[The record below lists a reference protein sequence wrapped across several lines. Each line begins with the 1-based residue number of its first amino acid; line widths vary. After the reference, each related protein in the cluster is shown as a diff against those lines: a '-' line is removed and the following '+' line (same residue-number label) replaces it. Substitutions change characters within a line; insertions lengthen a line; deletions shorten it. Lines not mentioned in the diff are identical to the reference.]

1 MDQKQR
7 DRFREAVEK
16 KNEEALR
23 RRHEQA
29 AAASA
34 RAHEEQLIDADES
47 PDTPSPREKSTG
59 HGKKTA
65 DKWNQ

>member
-1 MDQKQR
+1 MDEKQMEQ
-7 DRFREAVEK
+7 FREAVDK
-16 KNEEALR
+16 KNEEAAER
-23 RRHEQA
+23 SNADA

-34 RAHEEQLIDADES
+34 NANEQQLIDTDENQ
-47 PDTPSPREKSTG
+47 DTYSVRDKSTG

>member
-1 MDQKQR
+1 MDEKQR
-7 DRFREAVEK
+7 EQFREAVEK
-16 KNEEALR
+16 KNED
-23 RRHEQA
+23 A

-34 RAHEEQLIDADES
+34 EANEQQLIDTDETQ
-47 PDTPSPREKSTG
+47 DTYSVRDKSTG

>member
-1 MDQKQR
+1 MDENQSE
-7 DRFREAVEK
+7 RFREAVEK
-16 KNEEALR
+16 KNEEAR
-23 RRHEQA
+23 ERRHQDA

-47 PDTPSPREKSTG
+47 PDTYSVRGKSSG

>member
-1 MDQKQR
+1 MDEEQR
-7 DRFREAVEK
+7 EHFREAVEK

-34 RAHEEQLIDADES
+34 RAHDEQLIDTDES
-47 PDTPSPREKSTG
+47 ADTTSPREKSSG

>member
-1 MDQKQR
+1 MDEKQR
-7 DRFREAVEK
+7 EQFREAVEK
-16 KNEEALR
+16 KNQEALQ
-23 RRHEQA
+23 RRHAEA

-34 RAHEEQLIDADES
+34 RAHEEQLTDAGES
-47 PDTPSPREKSTG
+47 ADTPNPREKSTG

>member
-1 MDQKQR
+1 MDEKQMEQ
-7 DRFREAVEK
+7 FREAVDK
-16 KNEEALR
+16 KNEEAAER
-23 RRHEQA
+23 SHADA

-34 RAHEEQLIDADES
+34 NANEQQLIDTDENQ
-47 PDTPSPREKSTG
+47 DTYSVRDKSTG